1 LSPTTAGGSTS
12 QRIRSA
18 RSNHAALV
26 AHCVTRTSS
35 STHTICTM
43 WSEANAGARPDPAR
57 PLHTP
62 HFVPHTQRMHGTC
75 PCSRPQAST
84 FWASIHAMVQI
95 LRGST
100 RASTPRRRE
109 EQFTHHLAR
118 ALHPLFPLP
127 LCSPAPRGALSTQCN
142 GSLRSGTIW
151 RLLPTG

>member
-1 LSPTTAGGSTS
+1 LSPTTAGGSNS

-100 RASTPRRRE
+100 RASTPRRRA
-109 EQFTHHLAR
+109 EQFTHHLAW